1 MENTKVGGGSQRCSR
16 THSGE
21 PRGQHAERRGDTGVT
36 PQSCGGGR
44 V

>member
-1 MENTKVGGGSQRCSR
+1 MENTKVGSGSQRGFR

-21 PRGQHAERRGDTGVT
+21 PRGQHAERRGDTGMI
-36 PQSCGGGR
+36 PQHCGGGR